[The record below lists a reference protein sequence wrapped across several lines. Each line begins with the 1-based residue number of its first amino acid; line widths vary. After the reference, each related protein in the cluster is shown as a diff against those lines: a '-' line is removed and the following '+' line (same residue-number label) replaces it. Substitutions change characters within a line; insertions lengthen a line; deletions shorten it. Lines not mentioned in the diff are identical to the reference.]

1 MELEKH
7 AGAITDMLKWRRRRE
22 GFEWRE
28 YVRTTILVRRKR
40 RRDRI
45 EEAGRAAVDSLAQ
58 VGKRSALAGRSGA
71 AAARHSLGKAGQKAW
86 GLGLSSARWGRQ
98 SARKSRK
105 SFVPIAKAA
114 ADRIARAGIAARG
127 LIGDA
132 AHKGSLALGRAA
144 RQSGERAG
152 PVLTHAASLF
162 GSGMRNLA
170 APQTALPLAIAGGA
184 AALGA
189 AIRIPGHGFDTTA
202 VVATTIAA
210 VLLLLASL
218 PVLSRLKWPSWLRVP
233 GLSRFMDGLPR
244 IAWRMPASPRL
255 IGAIAVCIIGVLGI
269 ASAAGWMA
277 RQSPIQIANAI
288 PLPWGPKETVAGYAV
303 SLSGDMMRID
313 GKTVRMA
320 GIEAPELTQTC
331 SRANAGTWNCGQS
344 ALSALRRLTGHH
356 TITCNIQKIDAA
368 GNRVGTCRAGDIDLA
383 AEMVRNGHVF
393 ASGGLFTTYGS
404 EQAEAQSAKAGIWSG
419 TAKSPKDYRNERWE
433 TASRDAPQGCPIK
446 GRMVANGKIYILPW
460 SRNYEKYRVRDSRGD
475 RWFCSEDEARS
486 DGWVP
491 DI

>member
-1 MELEKH
+1 
-7 AGAITDMLKWRRRRE
+7 MLKWRRRRE

-45 EEAGRAAVDSLAQ
+45 REAGRAAVDALAQ
-58 VGKRSALAGRSGA
+58 AGKLSVAAGRSGA
-71 AAARHSLGKAGQKAW
+71 AAAKRNLEKAG
-86 GLGLSSARWGRQ
+86 GLGVSSRRWF
-98 SARKSRK
+98 RKSTRK
-105 SFVPIAKAA
+105 TRETIMPMAQAVACSIGRASLTVGG
-114 ADRIARAGIAARG
+114 RIGQ
-127 LIGDA
+127 A
-132 AHKGSLALGRAA
+132 AHKGRAAFKRAA
-144 RQSGERAG
+144 RRTGECAG
-152 PVLTHAASLF
+152 SLLSRAASRMGAGF
-162 GSGMRNLA
+162 RAIA

-202 VVATTIAA
+202 MVATLIAA

-218 PVLSRLKWPSWLRVP
+218 PFADNLKRPSWLRVP
-233 GLSRFMDGLPR
+233 DLSSLLERLPR
-244 IAWRMPASPRL
+244 ITLRKPANPRL
-255 IGAIAVCIIGVLGI
+255 IGGIAACIIGLIGVALL
-269 ASAAGWMA
+269 ASWIPV
-277 RQSPIQIANAI
+277 RSPIQIANAI
-288 PLPWGPKETVAGYAV
+288 PVLWGPKETVAGYAV
-303 SLSGDMMRID
+303 SLTGDTMRID

-331 SRANAGTWNCGQS
+331 SRSNGSTWNCGQS
-344 ALSALRRLTGHH
+344 ALNALRQLTGRH
-356 TITCNIQKIDAA
+356 TITCEIQYTDAF
-368 GNRVGTCRAGDIDLA
+368 GHKVGRCRAGDIDLA

-393 ASGGLFTTYGS
+393 ASSGLFATYGS
-404 EQAEAQSAKAGIWSG
+404 EQAEAQSAKAGLWNG
-419 TAKSPKDYRNERWE
+419 TSRSPQDFRNERWE
-433 TASRDAPQGCPIK
+433 TASRNAPQGCPIK

-460 SRNYEKYRVRDSRGD
+460 SRNYDKYRVRAERGD